1 MAAQPQIPEAK
12 IQAMLASLY
21 ASRVPQQPQVQPVN
35 LGRPQPQMIAQQ
47 LRPVN
52 LGQQQERT
60 DLQVT
65 PYGSPNMS
73 NLVIDDTPEANAA
86 RRRR

>member
-1 MAAQPQIPEAK
+1 MAQPQIPEAK

-21 ASRVPQQPQVQPVN
+21 AQPARPHPQVQTVN
-35 LGRPQPQMIAQQ
+35 LGRPQPQMIAPQ

-52 LGQQQERT
+52 LGQQQTMT
-60 DLQVT
+60 DMQIAPEAPL
-65 PYGSPNMS
+65 GMN
-73 NLVIDDTPEANAA
+73 NLLIDDTPEMNT

>member
-1 MAAQPQIPEAK
+1 MAAPIQIPEAK
-12 IQAMLASLY
+12 LQAMLASLY
-21 ASRVPQQPQVQPVN
+21 AQPARPQPQVKPVN
-35 LGRPQPQMIAQQ
+35 LGRPQPQMIAPQ

-60 DLQVT
+60 DMQVS

>member
-1 MAAQPQIPEAK
+1 MAAQPQIPKAQ

-52 LGQQQERT
+52 LGQQQTMT
-60 DLQVT
+60 DMQIAPEAPL
-65 PYGSPNMS
+65 GMN
-73 NLVIDDTPEANAA
+73 NLLIDDTPEANAA